1 MAERIFNVG
10 LVGYGSSA
18 KIFHIPLI
26 KIVPNLKVY
35 AVVQRNPTLDNDAGK
50 DLGVKV
56 FKSIEELVNDDK
68 VDLVIINTPPAS
80 HYELAKIALEHGKN
94 GMSVISDIG

>member
-1 MAERIFNVG
+1 MAEKIFNVG
-10 LVGYGSSA
+10 LVGYSSSA

-26 KIVPNLKVY
+26 KTVPNLKIY
-35 AVVQRNPTLDNDAGK
+35 AVVQRNPTPDNNAGK

-56 FKSIEELVNDDK
+56 YKSIEELVNDSQ

-94 GMSVISDIG
+94 GTTMIRY

>member
-1 MAERIFNVG
+1 MAERVFNVG
-10 LVGYGSSA
+10 LVGYSSSA

-26 KIVPNLKVY
+26 KTVPSLRVY
-35 AVVQRNPTLDNDAGK
+35 AVVQRNPTPDNDAGK

-56 FKSIEELVNDDK
+56 YKSIEELVNDEK

-80 HYELAKIALEHGKN
+80 HYELAKMALEHGKN
-94 GMSVISDIG
+94 GNISRSDIE